1 MNDIGLL
8 EILQLPH
15 LQMKQKKIFHMK
27 KHQRNSSLSS
37 LHPVDPNQVLG
48 IIFIFIKIFLEI
60 TLPFVRIEMNMQTAI
75 CVVKIFYLNIWTK
88 RLRN

>member
-15 LQMKQKKIFHMK
+15 LQMKQKKIFRMK

-37 LHPVDPNQVLG
+37 LHPDPNQVLG

-75 CVVKIFYLNIWTK
+75 CVVKIFYLNPLRK
-88 RLRN
+88 SLRN